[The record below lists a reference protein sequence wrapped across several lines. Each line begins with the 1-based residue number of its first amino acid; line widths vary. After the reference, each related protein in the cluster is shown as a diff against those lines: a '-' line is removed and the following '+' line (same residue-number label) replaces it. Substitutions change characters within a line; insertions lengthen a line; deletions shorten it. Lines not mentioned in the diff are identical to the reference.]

1 MHTQTATRTWYPA
14 NDNERDVPFEPP
26 SLTPVAA
33 QTVLIARTDNDVVL
47 CKDAAPAHLTG
58 FTETGACS
66 EAPKIALDLS
76 TWLFVRGADPL
87 IRIPANDL

>member
-1 MHTQTATRTWYPA
+1 MHTLTSTRTWHHA

-33 QTVLIARTDNDVVL
+33 QTVLIARTDNDVAL
-47 CKDAAPAHLTG
+47 HKDAAPAHPTG

-66 EAPKIALDLS
+66 EAPKIRLDLT